1 MDTEADLP
9 RSNVRRIVKQKL
21 TELKGTS
28 GSDIHLN
35 RDALTALGESARVFI
50 HLLSATANDI
60 CLDKKRQ
67 TISVDDILEALEEL
81 EFSDLISQLE
91 GDIEDH
97 RLDMKARAKK
107 RSESMKKRKAQKAA
121 DELLAEAAREKE
133 AEENNKERGNP
144 SADEGGEG
152 EGATAS
158 VVAAAAA
165 SDGGKGEAEP
175 QEKEKEENRD
185 MDVDNQTAS

>member
-91 GDIEDH
+91 GDIEGKFIPSLLPSSSLYL
-97 RLDMKARAKK
+97 LDGQSSDCISSFFLLLLFFFLSSQAG
-107 RSESMKKRKAQKAA
+107 ES
-121 DELLAEAAREKE
+121 
-133 AEENNKERGNP
+133 
-144 SADEGGEG
+144 
-152 EGATAS
+152 
-158 VVAAAAA
+158 
-165 SDGGKGEAEP
+165 
-175 QEKEKEENRD
+175 
-185 MDVDNQTAS
+185 

>member
-28 GSDIHLN
+28 GSDIPLN

-91 GDIEDH
+91 GDIEG
-97 RLDMKARAKK
+97 KFIP
-107 RSESMKKRKAQKAA
+107 S
-121 DELLAEAAREKE
+121 LLLLLLSTFWMVSRQIA
-133 AEENNKERGNP
+133 
-144 SADEGGEG
+144 
-152 EGATAS
+152 
-158 VVAAAAA
+158 
-165 SDGGKGEAEP
+165 
-175 QEKEKEENRD
+175 
-185 MDVDNQTAS
+185 

>member
-28 GSDIHLN
+28 GSDIPLN

-91 GDIEDH
+91 GDIEGKFIPSLLPSSSLYL
-97 RLDMKARAKK
+97 LDGQSSDCISSFFLLLLFFFLSSQAG
-107 RSESMKKRKAQKAA
+107 ES
-121 DELLAEAAREKE
+121 
-133 AEENNKERGNP
+133 
-144 SADEGGEG
+144 
-152 EGATAS
+152 
-158 VVAAAAA
+158 
-165 SDGGKGEAEP
+165 
-175 QEKEKEENRD
+175 
-185 MDVDNQTAS
+185 